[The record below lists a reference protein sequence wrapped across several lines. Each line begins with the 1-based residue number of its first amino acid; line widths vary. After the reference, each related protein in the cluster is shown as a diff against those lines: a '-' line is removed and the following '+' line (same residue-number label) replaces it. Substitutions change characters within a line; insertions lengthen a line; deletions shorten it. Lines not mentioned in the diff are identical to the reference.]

1 MRALPP
7 LVIVAALAFTPA
19 VNAQTAAATRTGVT
33 QPAAVATQPTA
44 ASPAATGTKSTRPAA
59 TEPAAAEPAVTE
71 PAFAEPVASRQPV
84 TEPAGAAPARERAPA
99 DAPRSTHSRQSL
111 SKRNPGTARSSAP
124 PVKSDA
130 VLDLGAT
137 DITGNKELP
146 KVMVIVPW
154 KDSLGAGG
162 VVKPTDSLL
171 DEVLQPVDR
180 GVFRRRIRYYGQL
193 ESTGSVAP
201 VGDSH

>member
-1 MRALPP
+1 MRSLIPI
-7 LVIVAALAFTPA
+7 VIITTLAFTSLA
-19 VNAQTAAATRTGVT
+19 NAQTAAAPPLAKT
-33 QPAAVATQPTA
+33 QTAATQTALTQPT
-44 ASPAATGTKSTRPAA
+44 A

-71 PAFAEPVASRQPV
+71 PAFAEPVASRQAV
-84 TEPAGAAPARERAPA
+84 TEPTGAAPARERVPA
-99 DAPRSTHSRQSL
+99 DAPRATHSRQSP
-111 SKRNPGTARSSAP
+111 SKRTPSTARSSAP
-124 PVKSDA
+124 ADKSGG

-162 VVKPTDSLL
+162 VVKPADSLL

-180 GVFRRRIRYYGQL
+180 GVFQRRIRYYGQL
-193 ESTGSVAP
+193 KSTGSVAP

>member
-1 MRALPP
+1 MRALTP
-7 LVIVAALAFTPA
+7 LVIFTTLVFTSVAS
-19 VNAQTAAATRTGVT
+19 AQTAAAPPVAKTQAAATQTGST
-33 QPAAVATQPTA
+33 QPPATE
-44 ASPAATGTKSTRPAA
+44 PAA

-71 PAFAEPVASRQPV
+71 PAFAEPVASRQAV
-84 TEPAGAAPARERAPA
+84 TERVPA
-99 DAPRSTHSRQSL
+99 DAPRSTHSRQSP
-111 SKRNPGTARSSAP
+111 SKRTSGTARASSPAG
-124 PVKSDA
+124 KSDA
-130 VLDLGAT
+130 VLELGAT

-162 VVKPTDSLL
+162 VVKPTDSLM

-180 GVFRRRIRYYGQL
+180 GVFQRRIRYYGQL
-193 ESTGSVAP
+193 RSTGSVAP